1 MKRLLLGLF
10 LLSGCAA
17 NGSTDPAEAPTPARV
32 QAVPVRV
39 ADANTVELVRSLELG
54 GIAAAWRSAR
64 LAPAGQGI
72 VKELHVE
79 LGQVIKQGTVLAEL
93 DASTLKLQLAQ
104 ARKSAELGHL
114 QLENARTEAARA
126 TMLEA
131 EGAIASQQIDQAQ
144 MSLQLAEAQ
153 VAQAEASLA
162 VLQDQINKAQLI
174 APFAGTV
181 TGVFLEQGE
190 FFTGMAGM
198 GGPPALVSI
207 DALDPIRLDVHVPD
221 VDLAR
226 LEPGMRAIV
235 STDALPDRQWEGE
248 IALVSAAADPGSRTF
263 TARIRVPNADH
274 ALKPGLFLTARL
286 VLEQR
291 DAILAIP
298 EVAIAD
304 PDSESPFVMVVEE
317 GVARRKP
324 VKLGLKGDEGWAVEG
339 ISEGE
344 QVVTEG
350 HFGLPDGAKVRV
362 IE

>member
-1 MKRLLLGLF
+1 MKRLLLS
-10 LLSGCAA
+10 LLLLTGCAA
-17 NGSTDPAEAPTPARV
+17 NGSTTSEATTAAKT
-32 QAVPVRV
+32 QSVPVRV
-39 ADANTVELVRSLELG
+39 VEAATVELVRSLELG
-54 GIAAAWRSAR
+54 GVAAAWRSAR

-72 VKELHVE
+72 VKKLHVE
-79 LGQVIKQGTVLAEL
+79 LGQVVKKGAVLAEL
-93 DASTLKLQLAQ
+93 DASTLTLQLNQ
-104 ARKSAELGHL
+104 ARKSARLGHL
-114 QLENARTEAARA
+114 QLENAQTEAARA
-126 TMLEA
+126 AMLEA
-131 EGAIASQQIDQAQ
+131 EGAIASQQIDQAK

-162 VLQDQINKAQLI
+162 VLEDQIGKARLV

-226 LEPGMRAIV
+226 LSAGMRAIV
-235 STDALPDRQWEGE
+235 TSDALPDRVWEGE
-248 IALVSAAADPGSRTF
+248 VALIGAAADVGSRTF
-263 TARIRVPNADH
+263 TARIRVPNPDR

-286 VLEQR
+286 VLEQQ
-291 DAILAIP
+291 DGVLAVP
-298 EVAIAD
+298 EVAVAE
-304 PDSESPFVMVVEE
+304 PDSEAPFVMVIENDI
-317 GVARRKP
+317 ARRKP
-324 VKLGLKGDEGWAVEG
+324 VKLGLKGDGGWAVEG
-339 ISEGE
+339 LSAGE

-350 HFGLPDGAKVRV
+350 QFGLPDGAQVRV